1 MSRRA
6 ISLSHGQEKRLE
18 MCASHAI
25 WLVIT
30 KHLPSRE
37 DIAKEDL
44 VDVLGFNSSA
54 LNGTCSSVI
63 RPSAV

>member
-1 MSRRA
+1 MR
-6 ISLSHGQEKRLE
+6 
-18 MCASHAI
+18 ASHAI

-44 VDVLGFNSSA
+44 VDVLGLNSSA
-54 LNGTCSSVI
+54 LNGTCSTRV
-63 RPSAV
+63 RQTVV

>member
-6 ISLSHGQEKRLE
+6 IALSHGQEKRPE
-18 MCASHAI
+18 MRASHAI

-44 VDVLGFNSSA
+44 VDVLGLNSSA
-54 LNGTCSSVI
+54 LNGTCSTRV
-63 RPSAV
+63 RQTVV